1 MSMPGFASRTFVKP
15 RWDGGN
21 IASQRILLHA
31 EQGLGDSLF
40 FARYIRLMGSRG
52 GHVILE
58 CPPGLCRLLA
68 WGLDGPE
75 AVIAKG
81 QPLPDFDLHCPLG
94 SLPLLFDTRLE
105 SIPGNVP
112 YIKAEAGLSRQWGDR
127 TKVAGNRLKI
137 GMAWAGNPHNPADH
151 HRSMPG
157 EGLAPLVSAARSG
170 SVCFFSLQKGATKS
184 AQPDGLGLIDFTADL
199 NDFADTAAL
208 IDNLDVVI
216 CVDTAVAHLAGAMG
230 KRVWVALSAAADW
243 RYLANREDS
252 PWYPTMRIFRQKKLG
267 DWETPVNQMASA
279 LADLVA
285 DRPS

>member
-1 MSMPGFASRTFVKP
+1 
-15 RWDGGN
+15 
-21 IASQRILLHA
+21 
-31 EQGLGDSLF
+31 
-40 FARYIRLMGSRG
+40 
-52 GHVILE
+52 
-58 CPPGLCRLLA
+58 
-68 WGLDGPE
+68 
-75 AVIAKG
+75 
-81 QPLPDFDLHCPLG
+81 
-94 SLPLLFDTRLE
+94 
-105 SIPGNVP
+105 
-112 YIKAEAGLSRQWGDR
+112 
-127 TKVAGNRLKI
+127 
-137 GMAWAGNPHNPADH
+137 
-151 HRSMPG
+151 
-157 EGLAPLVSAARSG
+157 
-170 SVCFFSLQKGATKS
+170 LQKGATKS